1 VLVPLAGEGRQP
13 EMTTRVMMPEGVIK
27 DIAAQDENSITI
39 VPVGIDV
46 PPLGLKG
53 PEAPAIRID
62 FEKLAL
68 SIGE

>member
-1 VLVPLAGEGRQP
+1 MLRLAGDEVQP
-13 EMTTRVMMPEGVIK
+13 RMTARIMMPEGVLK
-27 DIAAQDENSITI
+27 DIAANDQNSITI

-53 PEAPAIRID
+53 PKAPEIRID

-68 SIGE
+68 SVGE

>member
-1 VLVPLAGEGRQP
+1 MEFAIPFGLGN
-13 EMTTRVMMPEGVIK
+13 
-27 DIAAQDENSITI
+27 ENSITI

-53 PEAPAIRID
+53 PEGPDIRID

-68 SIGE
+68 SVGE